1 MKLPEKVLIDDIEYK
16 VEEVSHKE
24 LQLSSE
30 DLKGDY
36 WGETRYK
43 QASIR
48 VCEGMAEDEVK
59 ITLVHEIIHAILQ
72 ERGFDQQNN
81 DEELVDGLAHALRM
95 LVKQN
100 PELIKEVLS

>member
-16 VEEVSHKE
+16 VEEVSNKE

-30 DLKGDY
+30 DLKGNY
-36 WGETRYK
+36 WGDTRYK
-43 QASIR
+43 KASIR

-81 DEELVDGLAHALRM
+81 DEALVDGLAHALRM

>member
-24 LQLSSE
+24 LQISSE
-30 DLKGDY
+30 DLKGEY
-36 WGETRYK
+36 WGETRSK

-48 VCEGMAEDEVK
+48 ICEGMAEDETK

-72 ERGFDQQNN
+72 ERGLDQQNN
-81 DEELVDGLAHALRM
+81 DEALVDGLAHAFRM
-95 LVKQN
+95 LAKQN

>member
-1 MKLPEKVLIDDIEYK
+1 MQLPKSVLIDDIEYK

-30 DLKGDY
+30 DFKNEY
-36 WGETRYK
+36 WGETRCK

-48 VCEGMAEDEVK
+48 ICEGMADDETK

-81 DEELVDGLAHALRM
+81 DEAMVDGLAHALRM